1 MKQQKRRTIGDM
13 NSRTLP
19 LCNTATVCYTGLDY
33 FMLERRWQQI
43 KIHPVRTVLMA
54 LLAVV
59 IILIIMSILGYIFNW
74 DWTGLNATDFTSTPQ
89 NITRTIAYQP
99 GKTLW
104 DWLQLLIIPAVL
116 AVAGYI
122 INLTISRGEQAAT
135 EQRAKSER
143 EAVEKRAETER
154 AIAKDNQREAA
165 LQAYI
170 NEMSELLLEKNLR
183 ESTVTDEVR
192 TIAHVRTL
200 TVLPRL
206 DGKRKRNLLQFLYDA
221 GLIDRKHQI
230 IDISDAD
237 LSEADLWGVILY
249 RDKWIIDNSLNK
261 KSFTRV
267 EADLSGVDLRN
278 ANLNGANLNGVK
290 LGAAN
295 ETQLIIDLSYSNGTN
310 IASLCGAKLVNA
322 RLCGAD
328 LGGVDLHGADLSQ
341 AILGGAYLMLA
352 DLSEANL
359 HGADLSIKAF
369 IEAYTP
375 YGEDPDTIEFS
386 GANLKLAKLQ
396 GANLTDANLTDAN
409 LSQADLSKAN
419 LGGANL
425 QGADLREANL
435 TDAIITPEQLKK
447 IKSLKGA
454 TMRDGSI
461 HD

>member
-1 MKQQKRRTIGDM
+1 M
-13 NSRTLP
+13 
-19 LCNTATVCYTGLDY
+19 
-33 FMLERRWQQI
+33 
-43 KIHPVRTVLMA
+43 RTVLIA
-54 LLAVV
+54 SLAVV
-59 IILIIMSILGYIFNW
+59 IVLIILIILGYIFNW
-74 DWTGLNATDFTSTPQ
+74 DWTGLNATDVTSTPQ
-89 NITRTIAYQP
+89 KPTSILVYQP

-116 AVAGYI
+116 AVAGYV
-122 INLTISRGEQAAT
+122 INLTISRGEQEAT

-143 EAVEKRAETER
+143 KAAKKRAKTER
-154 AIAKDNQREAA
+154 EIAKDNQREAA
-165 LQAYI
+165 LKAYI

-192 TIAHVRTL
+192 TIARIRTL

-237 LSEADLWGVILY
+237 LSDADLRGVILY

-261 KSFTRV
+261 KSFTKV

-295 ETQLIIDLSYSNGTN
+295 ETQLIIELDYYNNGTN
-310 IASLCGAKLVNA
+310 IASLRGAKLVHA

-375 YGEDPDTIEFS
+375 YGEDPPDTIEFN
-386 GANLKLAKLQ
+386 GANLKLVNLQ
-396 GANLTDANLTDAN
+396 GANLTEANLTDAK
-409 LSQADLSKAN
+409 LYQADLSKAN

-425 QGADLREANL
+425 RGADLREANL

-447 IKSLKGA
+447 VKSLKGA
-454 TMRDGSI
+454 TMPDGSI
-461 HD
+461 HP